1 MDMSLKRTPL
11 YSSYAQYG
19 GKIVEFGGWDMPVQF
34 SSILKEHQA
43 VRSAVGLFDV
53 SHMGE
58 FLVTGPDAPVFLQ
71 GIITNDVSRV
81 HPGEVLYSPMTY
93 DQGGTVDDLLVYCL
107 APDRYQVVVNA
118 SNIEKDFAW
127 LKNHVQDLQLTL
139 TDQSEQT
146 ALLAVQG
153 PRSQP
158 LLQRLTETDL
168 SSVAYYHFTFGA
180 VAGHTALISRTG
192 YTGED
197 GFELYVEPAAAAE
210 LWETL
215 LAKGQDLGIVP
226 CGLGARDTLRLE
238 ARLPLYGHE
247 LTSDI
252 SPLEAGLNMF
262 VKLNKDDFI
271 GKQALVEQKTTGLQR
286 KVVGFVLT
294 ERGIPR
300 AGYPI
305 NVDGQ
310 QMGHVTSGTLSPT
323 LNQPIGLALVNA
335 KYAAVGTPLTVEIR
349 GKNVGAQV
357 VKTPFYKRD
366 H

>member
-1 MDMSLKRTPL
+1 MTFKRTPL
-11 YSSYAQYG
+11 YPLYAQSS

-43 VRSAVGLFDV
+43 VRNAVGLFDAA
-53 SHMGE
+53 HMGE
-58 FLVTGPDAPVFLQ
+58 FFVTGADASAFLQ
-71 GIITNDVSRV
+71 NMVTNDVSRL

-93 DQGGTVDDLLVYCL
+93 DDGGTVDDLLVYCL
-107 APDRYQVVVNA
+107 AADQYQVVVNA
-118 SNIEKDFAW
+118 SNIDKDFAW
-127 LKNHVQDLQLTL
+127 LKEHTKGKQLTL
-139 TDQSEQT
+139 TDRSEQT

-153 PRSQP
+153 PSSQT
-158 LLQRLTETDL
+158 LLQRLTDTDL
-168 SSVAYYHFTFGA
+168 SNIAYYHFTTGT
-180 VAGHTALISRTG
+180 VAGLPALISRTG

-197 GFELYVEPAAAAE
+197 GFELYVDATAAPA

-215 LAKGQDLGIVP
+215 LNKGQDLGILP

-247 LTSDI
+247 LSSEIT
-252 SPLEAGLNMF
+252 PLEAGLGIF
-262 VKLNKDDFI
+262 VKLNKESFV
-271 GKQALVEQKTTGLQR
+271 GQQALAEQKAAGLQR

-294 ERGIPR
+294 QRGIPR
-300 AGYPI
+300 PGYTVSAAGQVI
-305 NVDGQ
+305 
-310 QMGHVTSGTLSPT
+310 GHVTSGTLSPT

-335 KYAAVGTPLTVEIR
+335 KFAAVGTPFTVDIR
-349 GKNVGAQV
+349 GKAIGAQV